1 MQASYNNNLS
11 WELNQNLDPMVYTPM
26 YRTIATN
33 MSKRRCTAFV
43 EATVE
48 EEE

>member
-1 MQASYNNNLS
+1 MRASYNNNLS